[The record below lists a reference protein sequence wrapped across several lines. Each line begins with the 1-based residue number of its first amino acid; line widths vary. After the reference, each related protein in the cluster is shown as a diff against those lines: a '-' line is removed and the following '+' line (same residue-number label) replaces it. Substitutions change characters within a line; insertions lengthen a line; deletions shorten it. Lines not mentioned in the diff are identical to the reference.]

1 MEASA
6 AEQRWI
12 LGLACALGCAVADP
26 SSGQPNAATPP
37 VEEGPL
43 SPSTVDDPKTEP
55 PDERVASDEEDEAWA
70 RVDQLFDHIVWA
82 STRWPLLD
90 GLDDSAIERSASGVR
105 RLVYRFGVRSFE
117 PDPTCDPERA
127 KCRSVPVW
135 SARGGVYLEL
145 RAHRDQHAAGA
156 FDAVHS
162 LGPLTIEVTLH
173 ASDPVLR
180 ATLLREIGVF
190 AGERGSSRPG
200 CPDPIT
206 QAETWMRDE
215 QRARGMEGAEK
226 IRMEPD
232 EFAPFSDSVDLDG
245 DGMPELVL
253 AHLDYGRNAEH
264 YFYLEREGCPTLVAV
279 IHLWAVSGVGCQRIS
294 GQPLCELLTNELM
307 VHGDQQASTWHFD
320 GTHYIEVDT
329 RR

>member
-1 MEASA
+1 MEARV
-6 AEQRWI
+6 AERWGI
-12 LGLACALGCAVADP
+12 VGLACALGCAVADP
-26 SSGQPNAATPP
+26 PGGQPTVATPP

-55 PDERVASDEEDEAWA
+55 PAERVASDEEDEAWA
-70 RVDQLFDHIVWA
+70 RVDRLFDHIVWA
-82 STRWPLLD
+82 STRWSLLD
-90 GLDDSAIERSASGVR
+90 GLDDSAVEPPTSSLR

-127 KCRSVPVW
+127 QCRSVPVW

-173 ASDPVLR
+173 SSDPVLR

-206 QAETWMRDE
+206 QAETWMRD
-215 QRARGMEGAEK
+215 GK
-226 IRMEPD
+226 IHMEPD

-245 DGMPELVL
+245 DGSPELVL
-253 AHLDYGRNAEH
+253 ARLDYGRNAEH

-279 IHLWAVSGVGCQRIS
+279 IHLWAVSGVGCHRIP
-294 GQPLCELLTNELM
+294 GQPLCDLLTSELM

-320 GTHYIEVDT
+320 GTHYIEVDSRLRAPRPPKK